1 MLVYQ
6 RVPPLGEGL
15 EYSREPYIA
24 CEAHHGIV
32 RSVHVAQLADN
43 QALMELV
50 HKARFLY
57 PFGTPQPPL
66 VAQVTSMQIYTQTL
80 NVRFIFTV
88 NVGKYINIWD
98 RTLAAPLFLRYFMGY
113 GRLWF

>member
-1 MLVYQ
+1 MYFLLEKVNSIAMLVYW

-15 EYSREPYIA
+15 EYPRDPYIA

-50 HKARFLY
+50 HKARF
-57 PFGTPQPPL
+57 FGSIWDAKKPVVGSSYVKNQIPKH
-66 VAQVTSMQIYTQTL
+66 SMYGICTYTW
-80 NVRFIFTV
+80 FIFRV
-88 NVGKYINIWD
+88 NVGKYTIH
-98 RTLAAPLFLRYFMGY
+98 LG
-113 GRLWF
+113 